1 MKLSF
6 KLTVGI
12 FVSII
17 AIAGLGTGVKAL
29 LEIKKTNQITNVELV
44 GEQSIYGL
52 PGTQMIVRTGK
63 TVAVST
69 DKEGV
74 PDITAGQDLLPGT
87 PIPDNHLLFFPKIT
101 RGLKADPHTDNE
113 IWITVRGDY
122 NVFDENG
129 KKITPIIE

>member
-12 FVSII
+12 VSII
-17 AIAGLGTGVKAL
+17 TIAGLGTGVTAL
-29 LEIKKTNQITNVELV
+29 LEIKKTNQITNIELV
-44 GEQSIYGL
+44 GEQSIYGM
-52 PGTQMIVRTGK
+52 PGTQMLVRTGK
-63 TVAVST
+63 TVAIST

-87 PIPDNHLLFFPKIT
+87 PIPDNHLLLFPKIT
-101 RGLKADPHTDNE
+101 RGLKADLHTDNE

-122 NVFDENG
+122 KVFDENG
-129 KKITPIIE
+129 KRITPIIE